1 MKYTKIPESTFN
13 DLQLNAGVLLTSF
26 DPAKP
31 TVDAAAI
38 LGATSGGVNITAV
51 PSFTDFGDDIDNCP
65 KNMKE
70 LKKLESWEIKAS
82 GTFVSANGALVKRL
96 AAAADHDESSNKVSL
111 RNDLSGEDF
120 SDLWWVGDY
129 SDKNGDKNGGFIAC
143 HMSNALSTGGFSL
156 QSGDK
161 AKGQFAFEFMA
172 HYSIAAQDVVP
183 FEAYVVDGKDE
194 AVAA

>member
-1 MKYTKIPESTFN
+1 MKYTKIPESTFS

-26 DPAKP
+26 SPATA
-31 TVDAAAI
+31 TVDASAI
-38 LGATSGGVNITAV
+38 IGATSGGVSITAV
-51 PSFTDFGDDIDNCP
+51 PSFTDYGEDIDNCP

-82 GTFVSANGALVKRL
+82 GTFVSANGSLVKML
-96 AAAADHDESSNKVSL
+96 ASAADYTGSDGKVTL
-111 RNDLSGEDF
+111 RNDLDDEDF

-161 AKGQFAFEFMA
+161 AKGQFAFEFTA
-172 HYSIAAQDVVP
+172 HYSIEAQDTVP
-183 FEAYVVDGKDE
+183 FEVYVVDGKDE
-194 AVAA
+194 ADAA